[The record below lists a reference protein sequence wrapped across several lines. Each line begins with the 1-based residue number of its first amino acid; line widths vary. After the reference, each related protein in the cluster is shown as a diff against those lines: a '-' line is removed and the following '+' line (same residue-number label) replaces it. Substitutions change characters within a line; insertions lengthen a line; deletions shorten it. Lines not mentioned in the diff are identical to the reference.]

1 MQELEEY
8 IEAHQDSFYRV
19 AFTYVKDRDAALDVV
34 QNAVVQALTH
44 IHCPAGARLHE
55 NLVLPHSGQ
64 RGARISAEKQ
74 ALPAGG
80 GAARGFR
87 QRGGDIA
94 ERLDVYRAVSALP
107 PKLRTVVVLRFYE
120 DMPLGDI
127 ARVTSTNLNTVKSRL
142 YKALA
147 ELRRD
152 MAGETQTAGKV

>member
-44 IHCPAGARLHE
+44 IHTLREPAYMRTWFY
-55 NLVLPHSGQ
+55 
-64 RGARISAEKQ
+64 RIAEKQ

-87 QRGGDIA
+87 QRGGGH
-94 ERLDVYRAVSALP
+94 R
-107 PKLRTVVVLRFYE
+107 
-120 DMPLGDI
+120 
-127 ARVTSTNLNTVKSRL
+127 
-142 YKALA
+142 
-147 ELRRD
+147 
-152 MAGETQTAGKV
+152 

>member
-44 IHCPAGARLHE
+44 IHTLREPA
-55 NLVLPHSGQ
+55 LPHSGQ

-87 QRGGDIA
+87 QRGGGH
-94 ERLDVYRAVSALP
+94 R
-107 PKLRTVVVLRFYE
+107 
-120 DMPLGDI
+120 
-127 ARVTSTNLNTVKSRL
+127 
-142 YKALA
+142 
-147 ELRRD
+147 
-152 MAGETQTAGKV
+152 